1 MLGETERNT
10 RYNTKICI
18 RSIMIHKNVVENNFL
33 KNYQTFKT
41 LMYLVN
47 HICPPAN
54 IAKIVEIIKNL

>member
-1 MLGETERNT
+1 
-10 RYNTKICI
+10 
-18 RSIMIHKNVVENNFL
+18 MIHKNVVENNFL
-33 KNYQTFKT
+33 KNSQTFKT